1 MLRYRKVY
9 FDLNLKILTI
19 IIAQVFCSVLRLARS
34 IVGCLKEKNHFVANN
49 FIANDL
55 AYLRKRIS
63 WHYCLH
69 DESHLFTYQSFFR
82 LDVYI

>member
-9 FDLNLKILTI
+9 FHLNLKILTI
-19 IIAQVFCSVLRLARS
+19 IITQVFCSVLRLARS
-34 IVGCLKEKNHFVANN
+34 IVWYLKDKKKHFVANT

-63 WHYCLH
+63 WHHCIH
-69 DESHLFTYQSFFR
+69 DESHLFYLPEAS
-82 LDVYI
+82 